1 MSILFSTVPIEQLSI
16 EQLIEQFNP
25 ACMRP
30 QDIVTFDETELSKQ
44 LSILNQLMLQLL
56 SHDGDLSDNGWLS
69 LIAKIETC
77 DEQFYK
83 RCYHR
88 ALSLQLPVMHR
99 EGLIYLASR
108 SFSLMR
114 PRNDFSVQP
123 RTLARR
129 VQQWLFMDDP
139 KLPHHQTRLFP
150 DLIPESV
157 EAIKHESA
165 ALRDHYQAR
174 FGNILNDINE
184 HIQQIQRRYSVARFS
199 RS

>member
-1 MSILFSTVPIEQLSI
+1 M
-16 EQLIEQFNP
+16 
-25 ACMRP
+25 
-30 QDIVTFDETELSKQ
+30 TFDEPVLSDQ
-44 LSILNQLMLQLL
+44 LSLLDQLMLRLV
-56 SHDGDLSDNGWLS
+56 SHDGDLSDQPWLS

-123 RTLARR
+123 RILVRR
-129 VQQWLFMDDP
+129 VQQWLFIDDP
-139 KLPHHQTRLFP
+139 KLPHHQARLFP
-150 DLIPESV
+150 ELTPNAV
-157 EAIKHESA
+157 EAIKNESA
-165 ALRDHYQAR
+165 ALRDHCQAH
-174 FGNILNDINE
+174 FGNILNDIN
-184 HIQQIQRRYSVARFS
+184 HYIQQIQRRFSVGSFS

>member
-1 MSILFSTVPIEQLSI
+1 M
-16 EQLIEQFNP
+16 
-25 ACMRP
+25 
-30 QDIVTFDETELSKQ
+30 TFDEPVLSDQ
-44 LSILNQLMLQLL
+44 LSLLDQLMLRLVGY
-56 SHDGDLSDNGWLS
+56 DGDLSDQPWLS

-108 SFSLMR
+108 
-114 PRNDFSVQP
+114 VQP

-139 KLPHHQTRLFP
+139 KLPHHQARLFP
-150 DLIPESV
+150 ELIPNAV
-157 EAIKHESA
+157 EAIKNESA
-165 ALRDHYQAR
+165 AFRDHIQAH

-184 HIQQIQRRYSVARFS
+184 YIQQIHRRFSVESFS